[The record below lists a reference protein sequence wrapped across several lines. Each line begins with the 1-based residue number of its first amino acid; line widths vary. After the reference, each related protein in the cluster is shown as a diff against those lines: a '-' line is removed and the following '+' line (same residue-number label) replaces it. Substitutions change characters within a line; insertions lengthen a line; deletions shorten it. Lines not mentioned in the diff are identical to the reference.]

1 MITNPYSQVLEN
13 MERSE
18 PLIARYGED
27 VETHVLQNEIAEK
40 IDEKALHI
48 LVYGAY
54 NAGKSTLINVLLGDE
69 RARVGEIPTTDHV
82 DAYDWSGY
90 RLLDTPG
97 VNAPIRHE
105 QITADQLARTNAVVL
120 VVREGDQDA
129 RDVYDRLFP
138 MMTNKK
144 AVFIVLNHQLG
155 SADEVVMSCRR
166 IGDIL
171 ARLAVSHDMAATDV
185 QALPIYPVN
194 LSTAMKGRMR
204 SHEKLLEYSGFTR
217 FADAFA
223 DWTRRHDNE
232 HHHLSEVKEAVK
244 ALWYGPAADRLKELA
259 GADDGDEIEH
269 LHASER
275 TLISKKNRLHAAAY
289 RKVEHEV
296 NETRPDVAEII
307 RTSES
312 KDEANDRLKGRLQP
326 MFEEIERWLSG
337 ELDDVDPSVAVT
349 VEAPQTTASQGVV
362 RTDADSSGVRDTIVE
377 NVGKLVTNKESVKRV
392 LLAGR
397 GMKALG
403 VRDILG
409 LKGKWTSTLDKWAV
423 GFTRL
428 ARGGLAVAQ
437 VAIACWDAKRAHDRQ
452 EIENQENRRLVV
464 ESQQTTDTVC
474 GVLRNNIVGAIDDVI
489 EQKVGTD
496 LVKVREEIADITKDS
511 SEKKRHYQE
520 LLDQRNQLE
529 GIVFAT
535 DQAESSS

>member
-27 VETHVLQNEIAEK
+27 VETPVLQSEVAGK
-40 IDEKALHI
+40 IEEKALHI

-69 RARVGEIPTTDHV
+69 RAPVGDIPTTDHV
-82 DAYDWSGY
+82 DAYDWNGY

-105 QITADQLARTNAVVL
+105 QITADQLWRTNAVVL

-138 MMTNKK
+138 MMTNNK

-155 SADEVVMSCRR
+155 SADEVVVSCRR
-166 IGDIL
+166 ISDIL
-171 ARLAVSHDMAATDV
+171 ARLAGSHDMAATDV

-194 LSTAMKGRMR
+194 LSTALKGRMR
-204 SHEKLLEYSGFTR
+204 RHEKLREHSGFTR

-223 DWTRRHDNE
+223 DWTRQHDNE
-232 HHHLSEVKEAVK
+232 HHHLSEVKDAVK
-244 ALWYGPAADRLKELA
+244 ALWYGPAVDKLKELA

-269 LHASER
+269 LHVSER

-312 KDEANDRLKGRLQP
+312 KDEANDRVRARLQP
-326 MFEEIERWLSG
+326 MFEEIKRWLSG
-337 ELDDVDPSVAVT
+337 ELDDVDASVAVT
-349 VEAPQTTASQGVV
+349 VEAPQTTVSQGGVH
-362 RTDADSSGVRDTIVE
+362 TEADSSGVRDIVE
-377 NVGKLVTNKESVKRV
+377 NVGKLVANKENVKSV

-397 GMKALG
+397 GMKAFG

-409 LKGKWTSTLDKWAV
+409 LKGRWTSTLDKWAA

-437 VAIACWDAKRAHDRQ
+437 VAIAVWDAKRAHDQQ
-452 EIENQENRRLVV
+452 EEENQERRRLAV
-464 ESQQTTDTVC
+464 ESQQTIDAVC
-474 GVLRNNIVGAIDDVI
+474 GALRKDLVGAIDDVI
-489 EQKVGTD
+489 ELKVGAD
-496 LVKVREEIADITKDS
+496 LVKVREEIAGITKDS

-520 LLDQRNQLE
+520 VLDHRNQLE
-529 GIVFAT
+529 SIIFTTAQT
-535 DQAESSS
+535 EASS

>member
-27 VETHVLQNEIAEK
+27 VETQVLQSDIAGK
-40 IDEKALHI
+40 IEAKALHI

-69 RARVGEIPTTDHV
+69 RARVGDIPTTDHV

-105 QITADQLARTNAVVL
+105 QITADQLARTNGVVL

-129 RDVYDRLFP
+129 RDVYDRLFQ

-155 SADEVVMSCRR
+155 SADEVVMLCRR

-171 ARLAVSHDMAATDV
+171 ARLAASHHIAGTDV

-194 LSTAMKGRMR
+194 LSTALKGRMR
-204 SHEKLLEYSGFTR
+204 SHEKLLEHSGFTR

-223 DWTRRHDNE
+223 DWTRQHDND
-232 HHHLSEVKEAVK
+232 HHHLSEVKDAVK
-244 ALWYGPAADRLKELA
+244 TLWYGPAVDKLKELVGA
-259 GADDGDEIEH
+259 GDGDEIEH
-269 LHASER
+269 LHVSER
-275 TLISKKNRLHAAAY
+275 TLISKKNRLHAAGY
-289 RKVEHEV
+289 RKVEHGV
-296 NETRPDVAEII
+296 NEIRPDVAEII

-312 KDEANDRLKGRLQP
+312 KDEANDRVRARLQP
-326 MFEEIERWLSG
+326 MFEEIKKWLSG
-337 ELDDVDPSVAVT
+337 ELDDVDASVAVT
-349 VEAPQTTASQGVV
+349 VEAPQATGSQGGVH
-362 RTDADSSGVRDTIVE
+362 TEADSSGVRDIVE
-377 NVGKLVTNKESVKRV
+377 NVGKLVANKENVKSV

-397 GMKALG
+397 GMKAFG

-409 LKGKWTSTLDKWAV
+409 LKGKWTSTLDKWAA

-428 ARGGLAVAQ
+428 ARGGLMVAQ
-437 VAIACWDAKRAHDRQ
+437 VAIAVWDAKRAHDQQ
-452 EIENQENRRLVV
+452 EEENQERRRLAV
-464 ESQQTTDTVC
+464 ESQQTIDAVC
-474 GVLRNNIVGAIDDVI
+474 GVLRKDLVGAIDEVI
-489 EQKVGTD
+489 ELKVGAD
-496 LVKVREEIADITKDS
+496 LVKVREDIAGITKDS

-520 LLDQRNQLE
+520 VLDHRNQLE
-529 GIVFAT
+529 SIIFTTAQT
-535 DQAESSS
+535 EASS

>member
-1 MITNPYSQVLEN
+1 MNNSPYDQVLEN
-13 MERSE
+13 MERSA
-18 PLIARYGED
+18 PLIARYRED
-27 VETHVLQNEIAEK
+27 VAPQVLQAQIAGK

-69 RARVGEIPTTDHV
+69 RARVGDIPTTDHV

-105 QITADQLARTNAVVL
+105 QITADQLGRTNAVVL

-155 SADEVVMSCRR
+155 SPDEIVMSCTR
-166 IGDIL
+166 INDIL
-171 ARLAVSHDMAATDV
+171 ARLAVAHHIGDADV
-185 QALPIYPVN
+185 RALPIYPVN
-194 LSTAMKGRMR
+194 LSTALKGRMR
-204 SHEKLLEYSGFTR
+204 SHDKLLEHSGFTR

-223 DWTRRHDNE
+223 DWTRQHDNE
-232 HHHLSEVKEAVK
+232 HHHLSEVKDAVK
-244 ALWYGPAADRLKELA
+244 TLWYGPAVEKLKELA
-259 GADDGDEIEH
+259 GAGDGDEIEH
-269 LHASER
+269 LHVSER

-312 KDEANDRLKGRLQP
+312 KDEANDRVRARLQP
-326 MFEEIERWLSG
+326 MFEEIKKWLSG
-337 ELDDVDPSVAVT
+337 ELDDVDASVAVT
-349 VEAPQTTASQGVV
+349 VEAPQTTVSQGGVH
-362 RTDADSSGVRDTIVE
+362 TEADSSGVRDIVE
-377 NVGKLVTNKESVKRV
+377 NVGKLVANKENVKSV

-397 GMKALG
+397 GMKAFG

-409 LKGKWTSTLDKWAV
+409 LKGRWTSTLDKWAA

-428 ARGGLAVAQ
+428 ARGGLVVAQ
-437 VAIACWDAKRAHDRQ
+437 VAIAVWDAKRAHDQQ
-452 EIENQENRRLVV
+452 EEENQERRRLAV
-464 ESQQTTDTVC
+464 ESQQTVDAVC
-474 GVLRNNIVGAIDDVI
+474 GVLRKDLVGAIDDVI
-489 EQKVGTD
+489 ELKVGAD
-496 LVKVREEIADITKDS
+496 LVKVREEIAGITKDS

-520 LLDQRNQLE
+520 VLDHRNQLE
-529 GIVFAT
+529 SIIFTTAQT
-535 DQAESSS
+535 EASS